1 MKDRSALSRG
11 GLWAGVSGA
20 LLALAFPRAD
30 LGAVAFVALVPFL
43 LSLHDVPAVTA
54 LFRGYACGGVFFTA
68 LLSWIPGVMV
78 TYGGMP
84 RVLAWPIF
92 LLLVFY
98 LATYFAV
105 FALLQAAS
113 WRRFGAPALALS
125 PVGWV
130 GLEIVRG
137 RLLTGFPWGLIGYSQ
152 YRDIPL
158 LQVSAWGGIY
168 AVSFLVVAANA
179 GLVLL
184 VLRPAKPR
192 PLVCGASL
200 VLLVVLAHAGGAL
213 AIRAAE
219 RRPDGASIPVAAVQG
234 NVAQDRKWSPDSAPR
249 ILSDLVRLTREAGAG
264 GGRLI
269 VWPESSSPYS
279 FHRPAPSGAPG
290 PRVET
295 DEAYASVVRDL
306 ARDFDATVIAGS
318 VDYRVVDGDLRVFN
332 SAFAVGPDGALGGPY
347 DKIHLVPFGEYVP
360 LHRVLFFVDRL
371 ARGTIS
377 DFTPG
382 TVAASLPTR
391 VGRAATFI
399 CYEAIFPELVRRVA
413 GKDAALLVSITND
426 AWFGTT
432 AAPLQHLA
440 MATVRA
446 AENRRFMV
454 RAANTGVSAIIDP
467 YGRILARTP
476 LMESAVLR
484 GTVRTR
490 ADVTP
495 YAVCGDL
502 FAWGCAILTLLH
514 GAALRAAFPR
524 RG

>member
-1 MKDRSALSRG
+1 V
-11 GLWAGVSGA
+11 WAGVSGA

-30 LGAVAFVALVPFL
+30 LCAVAFVALVPFL
-43 LSLHDVPAVTA
+43 LSLQDVPPVTA
-54 LFRGYACGGVFFTA
+54 LFRGYACGAVFFTS

-78 TYGGMP
+78 TYGGMSG
-84 RVLAWPIF
+84 VLAWPIF

-98 LATYFAV
+98 LATYVAV

-113 WRRFGAPALALS
+113 WRRFGEPALVLA

-130 GLEIVRG
+130 ALEIVRG

-158 LQVSAWGGIY
+158 LQTAAWGGIC
-168 AVSFLVVAANA
+168 AVSFVVVAANA
-179 GLVLL
+179 GIVLL
-184 VLRPAKPR
+184 VLRPARPR
-192 PLVCGASL
+192 PLICGAAL
-200 VLLVVLAHAGGAL
+200 LLLVALAHAYGVL
-213 AIRAAE
+213 TIRAGE
-219 RRPDGASIPVAAVQG
+219 RNPGGESIPVAAVQG
-234 NVAQDRKWSPDSAPR
+234 NVPQDRKWSPGSGAR

-264 GGRLI
+264 GARLI

-279 FHRPAPSGAPG
+279 FRRPAPAGAAGPG
-290 PRVET
+290 VET
-295 DEAYASVVRDL
+295 DEAYLSVVRDL
-306 ARDFDATVIAGS
+306 ARASGATLILGS
-318 VDYRVVDGDLRVFN
+318 VDYKVVDGDLRVFN
-332 SAFAVGPDGALGGPY
+332 SAFAVEPDGSLGGWY

-360 LHRVLFFVDRL
+360 LHRLLFFVDRL
-371 ARGTIS
+371 AQGTIS

-382 TVAASLPTR
+382 TVAAPLPTG

-399 CYEAIFPELVRRVA
+399 CYEAIFPEVVRRVA
-413 GKDAALLVSITND
+413 GKDAALLVNITND

-454 RAANTGVSAIIDP
+454 RAANTGISAIIDP
-467 YGRILARTP
+467 YGRILERTA

-484 GTVRTR
+484 GTVQTR
-490 ADVTP
+490 SDVTP
-495 YAVCGDL
+495 YAACGDL

-514 GAALRAAFPR
+514 GAALRAAFLR